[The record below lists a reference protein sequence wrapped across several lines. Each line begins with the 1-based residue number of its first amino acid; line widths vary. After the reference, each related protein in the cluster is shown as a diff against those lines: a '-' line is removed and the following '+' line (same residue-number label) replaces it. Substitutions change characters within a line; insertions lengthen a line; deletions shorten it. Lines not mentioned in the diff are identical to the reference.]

1 MIAAKEFKPEIIKR
15 AYNRRSWV
23 YSKTVARMEWS
34 YHLTALDM
42 AKIKP
47 GETILEVAVGPGLT
61 ITELAARTGK
71 ATKIYGVDTSTGMLA
86 LAKQNLVAHGF
97 SNFELKEADSRHLP
111 FDDHSFDVLYNGYML
126 DLIPEQDMPGILN
139 EFYRVLKPGGRMI
152 LLNMS
157 KRDTSVRTSRE
168 TLYSILP
175 AKFVLYVLGGCRPVL
190 MEDMTKNA
198 GFEKISRAFL
208 EGKFPSEVVI
218 AMKPNAQS

>member
-1 MIAAKEFKPEIIKR
+1 MIAAKEFNPEVIKR

-23 YSKTVARMEWS
+23 YSKTVARMEWG
-34 YHLTALDM
+34 YHLTTLDI
-42 AKIKP
+42 ANVKP

-71 ATKIYGVDTSTGMLA
+71 ATKVYGVDTSISMLA
-86 LAKQNLVAHGF
+86 LAKQNLITHGF

-157 KRDTSVRTSRE
+157 KRDAFVRTSRE

-190 MEDMTKNA
+190 MESMTKNA
-198 GFEKISRAFL
+198 GFENINRTFL
-208 EGKFPSEVVI
+208 DGKFPSEVVI
-218 AMKPNAQS
+218 AMKPYTQA

>member
-1 MIAAKEFKPEIIKR
+1 MIAAKEFKSEVIKR

-23 YSKTVARMEWS
+23 YSKTVARMEWG
-34 YHLTALDM
+34 YHLAALEV

-71 ATKIYGVDTSTGMLA
+71 ATKVHGVDTSTGMLA
-86 LAKQNLVAHGF
+86 LAKQNLTSHGF

-157 KRDTSVRTSRE
+157 KRDGSVQTSRE

-190 MEDMTKNA
+190 MEGMTKRA
-198 GFEKISRAFL
+198 GFENINRTFL
-208 EGKFPSEVVI
+208 DGKFPSEIVI
-218 AMKPNAQS
+218 ATKPSMQA